1 MNEQEPSDDGEK
13 AAFKAGDYWE
23 SRLSQH
29 YTLQGVGDIGLPLSY
44 NNWLY
49 RVRASAFRHVL
60 KHLQGNPGDWSIL
73 DVGSGTGFY
82 IEQWTQRRPRM
93 LAGADITATAVR
105 NLSGRFPNAVF
116 MQIDIGSDL
125 PETLQP
131 GSLDVITA
139 YDVLFHIVEKEPYAR
154 AMRNFSDLI
163 RPGGYLI
170 FSDNL
175 VDDGRNH
182 DTHQISRTEGD
193 VRDLLH
199 QNGFSIEKVVPM
211 FVFMN
216 DPVRSR
222 SRIMRALF
230 NRIYRL
236 AARSETWGQVVG
248 AALYPIEVAA
258 LRLLSRGP
266 STEIFICR
274 RDS

>member
-1 MNEQEPSDDGEK
+1 MTGHEPSGDGEK
-13 AAFKAGDYWE
+13 TAFKAGDYWE

-60 KHLQGNPGDWSIL
+60 RQLQGDPTDWSIL

-82 IEQWTQRRPRM
+82 IDQWTKRRPSG
-93 LAGADITATAVR
+93 LTGADITATAVR
-105 NLSGRFPNAVF
+105 NLSSRFPESTF
-116 MQIDIGSDL
+116 MQCDIGSDL
-125 PETLQP
+125 PEALQP
-131 GSLDVITA
+131 ETLDVITA
-139 YDVLFHIVEKEPYAR
+139 YDVLFHIVEAGPYAR
-154 AMRNFSDLI
+154 AMGNFSRLLK
-163 RPGGYLI
+163 PGGYLI

-175 VDDGRNH
+175 VSAGRNH
-182 DTHQISRTEGD
+182 DTHQISRTED
-193 VRDLLH
+193 DIRDLLR
-199 QNGFSIEKVVPM
+199 QNGFTVEKVVPM

-236 AARSETWGQVVG
+236 AARGEICGQIVG
-248 AALYPIEVAA
+248 AMLYPIEIAG